1 MQWGCLD
8 ALLDLSVGD
17 VDADRAGSEQCAVGE
32 AQRAVLLQH
41 AIAR

>member
-1 MQWGCLD
+1 M
-8 ALLDLSVGD
+8 LDLSVAD

-32 AQRAVLLQH
+32 GQRAMLLQH